1 MMSGY
6 VAPSY
11 LGLGPRFGIV
21 WGVWYLHEA
30 GEFVAIVEEEAA
42 LGHWWILYHH
52 VLNEWVEMGAFIS
65 AHHLI
70 PQTFPL
76 FAEMRDMAISV
87 NPLHTMKLV
96 VENGP
101 YFRWW
106 VVHGTSVLLRGPLVG
121 FVAPQAS
128 FCCTHLVEG

>member
-1 MMSGY
+1 MSGY

-42 LGHWWILYHH
+42 LGHWWILYHR
-52 VLNEWVEMGAFIS
+52 VRNEWVEMGAFVS
-65 AHHLI
+65 ARHLMN
-70 PQTFPL
+70 QTFPL
-76 FAEMRDMAISV
+76 FAEVVDVAIPV
-87 NPLHTMKLV
+87 NPSHTMKLV
-96 VENGP
+96 VEDGP

-106 VVHGTSVLLRGPLVG
+106 VVHNTSDAWRGPLVG
-121 FVAPQAS
+121 FVAPKRA
-128 FCCTHLVEG
+128 FVVPI